1 MTMGRSTVPIDRRG
15 LLMATLG
22 MLAALPRL
30 ALAGSLPAT
39 EGLTDRSALDEM
51 IGQMIIMGFRGGS
64 TSSPG
69 ARAIAGWLRSRLI
82 GGVIFFEDNLPSP
95 QEAKRFTDFF
105 GDAAAPSI
113 PFLCVDQEGGIV
125 SRLRAD
131 HGFEPLPSAKAVA
144 TMSPQA
150 AEKLYER
157 TATELQRLGFNVNF
171 GPVVD
176 LALNSSNP
184 VIEQLGR
191 SYGADPDTVVEY
203 AKAFVTAHRRHHVLT
218 AIKHFPGHG
227 STSIDSHQSLPTI
240 TGVWREEELRPFAE
254 LVKNGYADMVMV
266 GHLVHS
272 ELSGPGLPASLST
285 AAVQTLLRDRLG
297 YDGAVVADDMQM
309 GALRRF
315 FAPDESILRGIEAGI
330 NLFIY
335 SNRLYP
341 DPQMPARFHRV
352 IEAAIESGRLPQERI
367 ERSVT
372 LLNHLKLS
380 VQSDNASSAR

>member
-1 MTMGRSTVPIDRRG
+1 MTLARSTVPLDRRG
-15 LLMATLG
+15 LLKAILV
-22 MLAALPRL
+22 MLAARPRL
-30 ALAGSLPAT
+30 ALAGSPPSTGGAT
-39 EGLTDRSALDEM
+39 ERSPLDEM
-51 IGQMIIMGFRGGS
+51 IGQMTIMGFRGERTG
-64 TSSPG
+64 SPG
-69 ARAIAGWLRSRLI
+69 ARAIADWLRARLI

-95 QEAKRFTDFF
+95 QQAKRFTDLFR
-105 GDAAAPSI
+105 DAAAPSI

-131 HGFEPLPSAKAVA
+131 HGFEPLPPANAVA

-157 TATELQRLGFNVNF
+157 TAAELQHLGFNLNF

-240 TGVWREEELRPFAE
+240 PITHS
-254 LVKNGYADMVMV
+254 MVF
-266 GHLVHS
+266 GR
-272 ELSGPGLPASLST
+272 ASASAT
-285 AAVQTLLRDRLG
+285 
-297 YDGAVVADDMQM
+297 
-309 GALRRF
+309 RR
-315 FAPDESILRGIEAGI
+315 
-330 NLFIY
+330 
-335 SNRLYP
+335 
-341 DPQMPARFHRV
+341 
-352 IEAAIESGRLPQERI
+352 
-367 ERSVT
+367 
-372 LLNHLKLS
+372 
-380 VQSDNASSAR
+380 

>member
-1 MTMGRSTVPIDRRG
+1 MGRSTVPTDRRG
-15 LLMATLG
+15 LLIAILG
-22 MLAALPRL
+22 MLTAARPRF
-30 ALAGSLPAT
+30 ALAGASPAV
-39 EGLTDRSALDEM
+39 EGPVDRSALDER
-51 IGQMIIMGFRGGS
+51 IGQMIVMGFRGDSTGS
-64 TSSPG
+64 SG
-69 ARAIAGWLRSRLI
+69 ARAIAGWLRSGLI

-95 QEAKRFTDFF
+95 QVAKRFTDFF
-105 GDAAAPSI
+105 RDAAAPST

-144 TMSPQA
+144 RMSPQA
-150 AEKLYER
+150 AEQLFER
-157 TATELQRLGFNVNF
+157 TATELQRLGFNLNF

-191 SYGADPDTVVEY
+191 SYGADPDTVIEY
-203 AKAFVTAHRRHHVLT
+203 AKAFIMAHRHHHILT

-240 TGVWREEELRPFAE
+240 TGVWRKEELRPFAE
-254 LVKNGYADMVMV
+254 LAKSGYADMIMV

-285 AAVQTLLRDRLG
+285 TAVQGLLRDKLG
-297 YDGAVVADDMQM
+297 YNGAVVADDMQM

-315 FAPDESILRGIEAGI
+315 FSPDESIFLGIEAGI
-330 NLFIY
+330 DLFIY

-352 IEAAIESGRLPQERI
+352 VKAAIESGRLSQARI
-367 ERSVT
+367 ERSAT
-372 LLNHLKLS
+372 LLNSLKLS
-380 VQSDNASSAR
+380 VQ